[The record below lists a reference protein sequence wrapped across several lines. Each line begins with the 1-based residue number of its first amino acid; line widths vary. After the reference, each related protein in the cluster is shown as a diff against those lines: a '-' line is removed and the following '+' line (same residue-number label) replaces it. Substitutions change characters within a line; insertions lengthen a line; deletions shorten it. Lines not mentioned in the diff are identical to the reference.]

1 MTDARVWRVKAAV
14 FRRIAQISEEVER
27 QRKLLALAA
36 TLEEHA
42 DSLEKT
48 TGSTISMRV

>member
-1 MTDARVWRVKAAV
+1 MDARVWRVKAAD
-14 FRRIAQISEEVER
+14 FRRIAQTSEEVER

-42 DSLEKT
+42 ETLEK
-48 TGSTISMRV
+48 STDGGPPR